1 MDITTVEYK
10 NNLLFYTILKNLIKC
25 HLSENKMILFQQLI
39 EENKNLEYSKLI
51 EFLGQNVVNEK
62 VRAYDDYSTLLNLCN
77 SENCEMWSDL
87 TSLSIDLLLSK
98 NLILEEAKSYAKIQ
112 YDDGLATHKDK
123 LSFGYDMVNLEYP
136 YGQRVISA
144 LLVYTLTNVDR
155 DTEFI
160 LETSGKT
167 VKKLNEKIR
176 YVTKKYNI
184 NANNIFMIV
193 MDESIN
199 QSITSTAGSSYESR
213 VNSVLLNISDNVR
226 THAHDKFINSVEYDY
241 TFELDGKTYGVSA
254 KRTLRERYKQNF
266 EDVNQ
271 LSVDAMFLVTLGI
284 DLNEEKLNNI
294 MQRHGY
300 YVIIAQEVYDSKQYF
315 QKNGRVI
322 SSKNLDAEKLRKLFK
337 KFVRSEERRVG
348 KECRG

>member
-1 MDITTVEYK
+1 MDISKKEYD

-25 HLSENKMILFQQLI
+25 HLSENKMLLLEQLI
-39 EENKNLEYSKLI
+39 KENNELNYAKLI
-51 EFLGQNVVNEK
+51 EFLSKNVVNENIK
-62 VRAYDDYSTLLNLCN
+62 AYDDYTTLLNLCN
-77 SENCEMWSDL
+77 EDNITMWKDL
-87 TSLSIDLLLSK
+87 VCLSIELLLSK

-112 YDDGLATHKDK
+112 YNDGLATHKDK

-144 LLVYTLTNVDR
+144 LLVYALTNIER
-155 DTEFI
+155 ETEFI
-160 LETSGKT
+160 LETSGKSI
-167 VKKLNEKIR
+167 KQLNDMIR
-176 YVTKKYNI
+176 DITNKYNI
-184 NANNIFMIV
+184 NANNIFMII

-199 QSITSTAGSSYESR
+199 QSIISTAGSSYESR
-213 VNSVLLNISDNVR
+213 VNSVLLNISDNVH

-241 TFELDGKTYGVSA
+241 TFEIDGKVYGVSA

-300 YVIIAQEVYDSKQYF
+300 YVVVSQELYDSNQYF
-315 QKNGRVI
+315 KKNGRVI
-322 SSKNLDAEKLRKLFK
+322 SSKNFNKENLRKLFN
-337 KFVRSEERRVG
+337 KFI
-348 KECRG
+348 

>member
-1 MDITTVEYK
+1 MDISKNEYR

-25 HLSENKMILFQQLI
+25 HLSENKMILLEQLI
-39 EENKNLEYSKLI
+39 EENKKLDFSKLI
-51 EFLGQNVVNEK
+51 EFLEQNVINPNVK
-62 VRAYDDYSTLLNLCN
+62 AYEDYTTLLNLCDK
-77 SENCEMWSDL
+77 ENYNMWIDL
-87 TSLSIDLLLSK
+87 TILSIELLLSK
-98 NLILEEAKSYAKIQ
+98 NLILEEAKSYAKNQ
-112 YDDGLATHKDK
+112 YDDGLASHKDK

-144 LLVYTLTNVDR
+144 LLVYTITNIDR
-155 DTEFI
+155 ETEFI
-160 LETSGKT
+160 LETSGKSI
-167 VKKLNEKIR
+167 KKLNNKIKE
-176 YVTKKYNI
+176 VTSKYNI
-184 NANNIFMIV
+184 NANNIFMIII
-193 MDESIN
+193 DESIN
-199 QSITSTAGSSYESR
+199 QSIISTAGSSYESR

-241 TFELDGKTYGVSA
+241 TFELDGKLYGVSA

-300 YVIIAQEVYDSKQYF
+300 YVVVAQDIYDSKQYF
-315 QKNGRVI
+315 KKNRRVI
-322 SSKNLDAEKLRKLFK
+322 SSKNFNAESLRKLFQ
-337 KFVRSEERRVG
+337 KFI
-348 KECRG
+348 

>member
-1 MDITTVEYK
+1 MDISKKEYD

-25 HLSENKMILFQQLI
+25 HLSENKMLLLEQLI
-39 EENKNLEYSKLI
+39 KENNELNYAKLI
-51 EFLGQNVVNEK
+51 EFLSKNVVNENVK
-62 VRAYDDYSTLLNLCN
+62 AYDDYTTLLNLCN
-77 SENCEMWSDL
+77 EDNITMWKDL
-87 TSLSIDLLLSK
+87 VCLSIELLLSK

-112 YDDGLATHKDK
+112 YNDGLATHKDK

-144 LLVYTLTNVDR
+144 LLVYALTNIER
-155 DTEFI
+155 ETEFI
-160 LETSGKT
+160 LETSGKSI
-167 VKKLNEKIR
+167 KQLNNMIR
-176 YVTKKYNI
+176 DITNKYNI
-184 NANNIFMIV
+184 NANNIFMII

-199 QSITSTAGSSYESR
+199 QSIISTAGSSYESR
-213 VNSVLLNISDNVR
+213 VNSVLLNISDNVH

-241 TFELDGKTYGVSA
+241 TFEIDGKIYGVSA

-300 YVIIAQEVYDSKQYF
+300 YVVVSQELYDSNQYF
-315 QKNGRVI
+315 KKNGRVI
-322 SSKNLDAEKLRKLFK
+322 SSKNFNRENLKKLFN
-337 KFVRSEERRVG
+337 KFI
-348 KECRG
+348 

>member
-1 MDITTVEYK
+1 MDISKKEYE

-25 HLSENKMILFQQLI
+25 HLSENKMILLEQLI
-39 EENKNLEYSKLI
+39 RENSELNCSKLI
-51 EFLGQNVVNEK
+51 EFLSNNVVNENIK
-62 VRAYDDYSTLLNLCN
+62 AYDDYTTLLNLCN
-77 SENCEMWSDL
+77 EDNLGMWRDL
-87 TSLSIDLLLSK
+87 VCVSIELLLSK

-112 YDDGLATHKDK
+112 YNDGLAMHKDK

-155 DTEFI
+155 ETEFI

-167 VKKLNEKIR
+167 IKQLNEMIKD
-176 YVTKKYNI
+176 VKNKYMI
-184 NANNIFMIV
+184 NANNIFMII

-199 QSITSTAGSSYESR
+199 QSIISTAGSSYESR
-213 VNSVLLNISDNVR
+213 VNSVLLNISDNVH
-226 THAHDKFINSVEYDY
+226 THAHDRFINSVEYDY
-241 TFELDGKTYGVSA
+241 TFEIDGKVYGVNA

-266 EDVNQ
+266 EDVNN

-300 YVIIAQEVYDSKQYF
+300 YVVVAQEVYDSKQYF
-315 QKNGRVI
+315 KKNGRVI
-322 SSKNLDAEKLRKLFK
+322 SSRDFNKETLRKLFN
-337 KFVRSEERRVG
+337 KFV
-348 KECRG
+348 

>member
-1 MDITTVEYK
+1 MDISKNEYK

-25 HLSENKMILFQQLI
+25 HLNENKMILLEQLI
-39 EENKNLEYSKLI
+39 EENKELGSSKLI
-51 EFLGQNVVNEK
+51 EFLGQNVINENIK
-62 VRAYDDYSTLLNLCN
+62 AYEDYTTLLNLCDEETYN
-77 SENCEMWSDL
+77 MWIDL
-87 TSLSIDLLLSK
+87 TILSIELLLSK

-112 YDDGLATHKDK
+112 YDDGLASHKDK

-144 LLVYTLTNVDR
+144 LLVYTITNVNR
-155 DTEFI
+155 ENEFI
-160 LETSGKT
+160 LETSGKS
-167 VKKLNEKIR
+167 VKKLNDRIR
-176 YVTKKYNI
+176 EVTSKYSI
-184 NANNIFMIV
+184 NANNIFMII

-199 QSITSTAGSSYESR
+199 QSIISTAGSSYESR
-213 VNSVLLNISDNVR
+213 VNSVLLNISDHVHN
-226 THAHDKFINSVEYDY
+226 HAHDKFINSVEYDY
-241 TFELDGKTYGVSA
+241 TFELDGKVYGVSA

-300 YVIIAQEVYDSKQYF
+300 YVVVAQEVYDSKQYF
-315 QKNGRVI
+315 KKNGRVI
-322 SSKNLDAEKLRKLFK
+322 SSKNFNKETLRKLFQ
-337 KFVRSEERRVG
+337 KFI
-348 KECRG
+348 